1 MFFQD
6 SQGSTI
12 DKVKENTEK
21 MQQRKKGDV
30 PLQSEDQ
37 LAEQSL
43 TSEDGTEITE
53 ELEPEG
59 NFLF

>member
-1 MFFQD
+1 
-6 SQGSTI
+6 
-12 DKVKENTEK
+12 

-30 PLQSEDQ
+30 HLQSEDQ

-43 TSEDGTEITE
+43 TSEDRTEITE